1 MVMQIFNLEI
11 SGGSMGEKFKKAIGI
26 EGTFK
31 DTVVPMINYCYTNIF
46 LGGAGYIIS
55 MYFSIFLTR
64 VVGLDIRFAGF
75 ITMIAVV
82 WDGINDP
89 IMGIITDRT
98 RSKYGRHRAYLKWG
112 IPFVFVSYIMLWNSF
127 GLDGEKHPYMTVAYF
142 VFAYVLYKTAYTII
156 TVPHT
161 AMLPELAPEYN
172 KRTQYTSV
180 SYIFNSCGM
189 IPSYIIL
196 LIMLSLF
203 GFSDGLN
210 RDAKTPF
217 LVTGII
223 LATMYSVAIYS
234 TFKLVKEPSSLDM
247 KNEPL
252 DLKAAINEYILVF
265 KNKSFRQYFGISF
278 FWETARS
285 FYSTTYIYYVTFL
298 ANQYKFYPIFNALA
312 GVFETAAFPLNY
324 MLTMK
329 HGKKK
334 CGTIVTPFMIIGL
347 AIGLIVQASQPDT
360 PKATY
365 MMLLMMLGV
374 AFYPFGMSG
383 IGFVCN
389 NVFPDLTDVDELIT
403 GRRREGVVST
413 CNTMV
418 KQVTGGIN
426 TFIVTL
432 ILGGFGL
439 DTKSEATEFVEQ
451 SDSAILG
458 IRLCVAL
465 IPMICALIS
474 YILLRRFKM
483 TKDDHTMIRAAIA
496 TKRKYGSVTLSAEEK
511 RCCEILSGQ
520 KLENTWLGM
529 DNDES
534 QGHTLEKN
542 ENGEYIILIEAEQMK
557 KQLMANA
564 E

>member
-1 MVMQIFNLEI
+1 
-11 SGGSMGEKFKKAIGI
+11 MGEKFKKAIGI

-31 DTVVPMINYCYTNIF
+31 DTVLPMIYYCFTNIF
-46 LGGAGYIIS
+46 IGGGGYIIS
-55 MYFSIFLTR
+55 MYFSIFLTK
-64 VVGLDIRFAGF
+64 VVGLDIEYAGF
-75 ITMIAVV
+75 ITMVAVV

-98 RSKYGRHRAYLKWG
+98 RSKFGRHRAYLKWG

-127 GLDGEKHPYMTVAYF
+127 GLDGQKHPYMTVAYF

-156 TVPHT
+156 AVPHT

-180 SYIFNSCGM
+180 SYIFNSVGM

-196 LIMLSLF
+196 LIMLSIF

-210 RDAKTPF
+210 RDAKMPF
-217 LVTGII
+217 FITGII
-223 LATMYSVAIYS
+223 LATMYSIAIYG

-252 DLKAAINEYILVF
+252 DLKAALKEYVLVF
-265 KNKSFRQYFGISF
+265 KSRSFRQYFGISF

-298 ANQYKFYPIFNALA
+298 ANQYKFYPIFNTFA
-312 GVFETAAFPLNY
+312 GVFESLAFPLNY
-324 MLTMK
+324 ALTMK

-334 CGTIVTPFMIIGL
+334 CGTIVTPFMILGL
-347 AIGLIVQASQPDT
+347 AIGLVVQASQPGT
-360 PKATY
+360 SKATF
-365 MMLLMMLGV
+365 MLILMIMGV
-374 AFYPFGMSG
+374 IFYPFGMSG

-439 DTKSEATEFVEQ
+439 DTSSEATEFVEQ
-451 SDSAILG
+451 PASAITG

-465 IPMICALIS
+465 IPMVSALIS
-474 YILLRRFKM
+474 YILLRKFEM
-483 TKDDHTMIRAAIA
+483 TKDDHTMIRAAVA
-496 TKRKYGSVTLSAEEK
+496 TKHKYGSVILTNEERK
-511 RCCEILSGQ
+511 RCEILSGQ
-520 KLENTWLGM
+520 KLENTWLGK

-534 QGHTLEKN
+534 QGHTLDKN
-542 ENGEYIILIEAEQMK
+542 ENGEYIILIEKELE
-557 KQLMANA
+557 KQALMEKVN
-564 E
+564 

>member
-1 MVMQIFNLEI
+1 
-11 SGGSMGEKFKKAIGI
+11 MGERFKKAIGV

-31 DTVVPMINYCYTNIF
+31 ETVVPMINYCYTNIF
-46 LGGAGYIIS
+46 IGGAGYIIS
-55 MYFSIFLTR
+55 MYFSIFLTKI
-64 VVGLDIRFAGF
+64 VGLDIEYAGF
-75 ITMIAVV
+75 ITMVAVI

-98 RSKYGRHRAYLKWG
+98 RSKYGRHRAYIKWG
-112 IPFVFVSYIMLWNSF
+112 IPFVIVSYIMLWNSF
-127 GLDGEKHPYMTVAYF
+127 GLDAQNHPYMTVAYF
-142 VFAYVLYKTAYTII
+142 VFAYVLYKTAYTMIA
-156 TVPHT
+156 VPHT

-180 SYIFNSCGM
+180 SYIFNSVGM

-203 GFSDGLN
+203 GFSEGLTK
-210 RDAKTPF
+210 DAKTPF
-217 LVTGII
+217 FLTGI
-223 LATMYSVAIYS
+223 LLTVMYSVALYA

-247 KNEPL
+247 KLEPL
-252 DLKAAINEYILVF
+252 DLKAAFKEYFDVF
-265 KNKSFRQYFGISF
+265 KSRAFRQYFSISF
-278 FWETARS
+278 FWEMARS

-298 ANQYKFYPIFNALA
+298 ANQYKYYPIFNTFA
-312 GVFETAAFPLNY
+312 GIFESLAFPLNY
-324 MLTMK
+324 ALTMK

-334 CGTIVTPFMIIGL
+334 CGTIVTPFMILGL
-347 AIGLIVQASQPDT
+347 AIGLIVQASQPGT
-360 PKATY
+360 SKATY
-365 MMLLMMLGV
+365 MLVLMILGV
-374 AFYPFGMSG
+374 IFYPFGMSG

-439 DTKSEATEFVEQ
+439 DTNSEATEFVQ
-451 SDSAILG
+451 QTDSAIFG
-458 IRLCVAL
+458 IRLCVAI
-465 IPMICALIS
+465 IPMVCAFVS
-474 YILLRRFKM
+474 YLLLRKFEM

-496 TKRKYGSVTLSAEEK
+496 TKHKYGSVTLSAEEK
-511 RCCEILSGQ
+511 QRCEILSGQ
-520 KLENTWLGM
+520 KLENTWLGK
-529 DNDES
+529 NEYNKVYYEE
-534 QGHTLEKN
+534 HTLDKN
-542 ENGEYIILIEAEQMK
+542 ENGEYIILIEKEEMR
-557 KQLMANA
+557 KQLMKEAK
-564 E
+564 

>member
-1 MVMQIFNLEI
+1 
-11 SGGSMGEKFKKAIGI
+11 MGERFKKAIGV

-46 LGGAGYIIS
+46 IGGAGYIIS
-55 MYFSIFLTR
+55 MYFSIFLTK
-64 VVGLDIRFAGF
+64 VVGLDIRYAGF

-98 RSKYGRHRAYLKWG
+98 RSKFGRHRAYLKWG
-112 IPFVFVSYIMLWNSF
+112 IPLVFVSYIMLWNSF
-127 GLDGEKHPYMTVAYF
+127 GLDGENHPYLTVAYF

-156 TVPHT
+156 AVPHT

-196 LIMLSLF
+196 LVLLSIF
-203 GFSDGLN
+203 GFSDGLT
-210 RDAKTPF
+210 RESKAPF
-217 LVTGII
+217 LVAGVL

-252 DLKAAINEYILVF
+252 DLKAAFREYIDVF
-265 KNKSFRQYFGISF
+265 KSRAFRQYFSISF
-278 FWETARS
+278 FWEMARS

-298 ANQYKFYPIFNALA
+298 ANQYRFYPIFNTFA
-312 GVFETAAFPLNY
+312 GVFESAAFPLNY
-324 MLTMK
+324 ALTMK

-334 CGTIVTPFMIIGL
+334 CGTFVTPFMILGL
-347 AIGLIVQASQPDT
+347 AIGLFVQASQPGT
-360 PKATY
+360 SKATY
-365 MMLLMMLGV
+365 MLVLMIMGV
-374 AFYPFGMSG
+374 IFYPFGMSG

-439 DTKSEATEFVEQ
+439 DTKSEATDFIEQ
-451 SDSAILG
+451 PDSAIFG
-458 IRLCVAL
+458 IRLCVAI
-465 IPMICALIS
+465 IPMVCAFVS
-474 YILLRRFKM
+474 YLLLRRFEM
-483 TKDDHTMIRAAIA
+483 TKDDHTMIRAAVA
-496 TKRKYGSVTLSAEEK
+496 TKHKYGSVILTDEEK
-511 RCCEILSGQ
+511 KRCEILSGQ
-520 KLENTWLGM
+520 RLENTWLGK

-534 QGHTLEKN
+534 QGHTLDKN
-542 ENGEYIILIEAEQMK
+542 EDGKYIILIEKEEMR
-557 KQLMANA
+557 KQLLEEAR
-564 E
+564 

>member
-1 MVMQIFNLEI
+1 
-11 SGGSMGEKFKKAIGI
+11 MGEKFKKAIGV

-46 LGGAGYIIS
+46 IGGAGYIIS
-55 MYFSIFLTR
+55 MYFSIFLTK
-64 VVGLDIRFAGF
+64 VVGLDIRYAGF
-75 ITMIAVV
+75 ITMVAVI
-82 WDGINDP
+82 WDGVNDP

-112 IPFVFVSYIMLWNSF
+112 IPFVFISYSMLWNSF

-142 VFAYVLYKTAYTII
+142 VFAYVLYKTAYTMIA
-156 TVPHT
+156 VPHT

-196 LIMLSLF
+196 LIMLSVF
-203 GFSDGLN
+203 GHSDGLTK
-210 RDAKTPF
+210 DSKMPF
-217 LVTGII
+217 FVTGIVLSI
-223 LATMYSVAIYS
+223 MYSIAIYG
-234 TFKLVKEPSSLDM
+234 TFKLVKEPSSLNM

-252 DLKAAINEYILVF
+252 DLKAAFQEYFDVF
-265 KNKSFRQYFGISF
+265 KSRAFRQYFSISF
-278 FWETARS
+278 FWEMARS

-298 ANQYKFYPIFNALA
+298 ANQYKYYPIFNTFA
-312 GVFETAAFPLNY
+312 GIFESLAFPLNY
-324 MLTMK
+324 ALTMK

-334 CGTIVTPFMIIGL
+334 CGTIVTPFMILGL
-347 AIGLIVQASQPDT
+347 AIGLIVQASQPGT

-365 MMLLMMLGV
+365 MMILMLLGV
-374 AFYPFGMSG
+374 IFYSFGMSG

-451 SDSAILG
+451 PDSAVFG
-458 IRLCVAL
+458 IRLCVAI
-465 IPMICALIS
+465 IPMICAFIS
-474 YILLRRFKM
+474 YLLLRKFEM

-496 TKRKYGSVTLSAEEK
+496 TKHKYGSVTLTTEEK
-511 RCCEILSGQ
+511 SRCELLSGQ
-520 KLENTWLGM
+520 KLENTWLGKN
-529 DNDES
+529 NDES
-534 QGHTLEKN
+534 QCHMLNKN
-542 ENGEYIILIEAEQMK
+542 ENGEYIILIEKELEK
-557 KQLMANA
+557 KLLMEEAN
-564 E
+564 

>member
-1 MVMQIFNLEI
+1 
-11 SGGSMGEKFKKAIGI
+11 
-26 EGTFK
+26 
-31 DTVVPMINYCYTNIF
+31 MINYCYTNIF

-64 VVGLDIRFAGF
+64 VVGLDIRYAGF

-112 IPFVFVSYIMLWNSF
+112 IPLVFVSYIMLWNSF
-127 GLDGEKHPYMTVAYF
+127 GLDGENHPYMTVAYF

-156 TVPHT
+156 TVPHK

-196 LIMLSLF
+196 LILLSIF
-203 GFSDGLN
+203 GFSDGLT
-210 RDAKTPF
+210 RESKMPF
-217 LVTGII
+217 LIAGVL
-223 LATMYSVAIYS
+223 LATMYSVAIYG

-247 KNEPL
+247 KTEPI
-252 DLKAAINEYILVF
+252 DLRLAVKEYIDVF
-265 KNKSFRQYFGISF
+265 KSRSFRQYFSISF
-278 FWETARS
+278 FWEMARS

-298 ANQYKFYPIFNALA
+298 ANQYKFYPIFNTFA

-334 CGTIVTPFMIIGL
+334 CGTIVTPFMILGL
-347 AIGLIVQASQPDT
+347 AIGLIVQASQPGT
-360 PKATY
+360 SKSTF
-365 MMLLMMLGV
+365 MLVLMLLGV
-374 AFYPFGMSG
+374 TFYPFGMSG

-451 SDSAILG
+451 SDSAIFG
-458 IRLCVAL
+458 IRLCVAI
-465 IPMICALIS
+465 IPMVCALIS
-474 YILLRRFKM
+474 YILLRKFEM

-496 TKRKYGSVTLSAEEK
+496 TKHKYGSVTLTPEEK
-511 RCCEILSGQ
+511 QRCETLSGQ
-520 KLENTWLGM
+520 KLENTWLGK

-534 QGHTLEKN
+534 QGHTLDKDSDGN
-542 ENGEYIILIEAEQMK
+542 YIILIEKEAEK
-557 KQLMANA
+557 KALMENA
-564 E
+564 

>member
-1 MVMQIFNLEI
+1 
-11 SGGSMGEKFKKAIGI
+11 MGEKFKKAIGV

-31 DTVVPMINYCYTNIF
+31 DTVMPMINYCYTNIF
-46 LGGAGYIIS
+46 IGGAGYIIS
-55 MYFSIFLTR
+55 MYFSIFLTK
-64 VVGLDIRFAGF
+64 VVGLDIEYAGF

-127 GLDGEKHPYMTVAYF
+127 GLDGEKHPNMTVVYF
-142 VFAYVLYKTAYTII
+142 VFAYVLYKTAYTMIA
-156 TVPHT
+156 VPHT

-180 SYIFNSCGM
+180 SYIFNSVGM

-196 LIMLSLF
+196 LILLAIF
-203 GFSDGLN
+203 GFSDGLT
-210 RDAKTPF
+210 RESKAPF
-217 LVTGII
+217 LVAGIV
-223 LATMYSVAIYS
+223 LAIMYSISLYS
-234 TFKLVKEPSSLDM
+234 TFRLVKEPSSLEM
-247 KNEPL
+247 KLEPL
-252 DLKAAINEYILVF
+252 DLKAAFKEYFDVF
-265 KNKSFRQYFGISF
+265 KSRSFRQYFSISF
-278 FWETARS
+278 FWEMARS

-298 ANQYKFYPIFNALA
+298 ANQYKFYPIFNTFA
-312 GVFETAAFPLNY
+312 GIFESLAFPLNY
-324 MLTMK
+324 ALTMK

-334 CGTIVTPFMIIGL
+334 CGTIVTPFMILGL
-347 AIGLIVQASQPDT
+347 SIGLIVQASQPGT

-365 MMLLMMLGV
+365 MLILMILGV
-374 AFYPFGMSG
+374 IFYPFGMSG

-439 DTKSEATEFVEQ
+439 DTKSEATEFVLQ
-451 SDSAILG
+451 SDSAIFG
-458 IRLCVAL
+458 IRLCVAI
-465 IPMICALIS
+465 IPMICAFIS
-474 YILLRRFKM
+474 YILLRKFEM
-483 TKDDHTMIRAAIA
+483 TKEDHTMIRAAIA
-496 TKRKYGSVTLSAEEK
+496 TKHKHGSVTLTSEEK
-511 RCCEILSGQ
+511 QRCEVLSGQ
-520 KLENTWLGM
+520 KLENTWLGK

-534 QGHTLEKN
+534 QGHTLDKN
-542 ENGEYIILIEAEQMK
+542 EDGQYIILIEKEEMR
-557 KQLMANA
+557 KQLMAEA
-564 E
+564 K

>member
-1 MVMQIFNLEI
+1 
-11 SGGSMGEKFKKAIGI
+11 MGEKFKKAIGV

-46 LGGAGYIIS
+46 IGGAGYIIS
-55 MYFSIFLTR
+55 MYFSIFLTK
-64 VVGLDIRFAGF
+64 VVGLDIRYAGF

-98 RSKYGRHRAYLKWG
+98 RSKYGRHRAYIKWG
-112 IPFVFVSYIMLWNSF
+112 IPFVVVSYIMLWNSF

-142 VFAYVLYKTAYTII
+142 VFAYVLYKTAYTMIA
-156 TVPHT
+156 VPHT

-196 LIMLSLF
+196 LIMLSVF
-203 GFSDGLN
+203 GFSDGLT

-217 LVTGII
+217 FATGVL
-223 LATMYSVAIYS
+223 LAIMYSIALYG

-247 KNEPL
+247 KLEPL
-252 DLKAAINEYILVF
+252 DLKAAFKEYFDVF
-265 KNKSFRQYFGISF
+265 KSRSFRQYFSISF
-278 FWETARS
+278 FWEMARS

-298 ANQYKFYPIFNALA
+298 ANQYKFYPIFNTFA
-312 GVFETAAFPLNY
+312 GVFESAAFPLNY
-324 MLTMK
+324 ALTMK

-334 CGTIVTPFMIIGL
+334 CGTIVTPFMILGL
-347 AIGLIVQASQPDT
+347 AIGLLVQASQPGT

-365 MMLLMMLGV
+365 MLILMILGV
-374 AFYPFGMSG
+374 IFYPFGMSG

-432 ILGGFGL
+432 VLGGFGL

-451 SDSAILG
+451 SDSAIFG
-458 IRLCVAL
+458 IRLCVAI
-465 IPMICALIS
+465 IPMICAFVS
-474 YILLRRFKM
+474 YLLLRRFEM
-483 TKDDHTMIRAAIA
+483 TKEDHTMIRAAIA
-496 TKRKYGSVTLSAEEK
+496 TKHKYGSVTLTVEEK
-511 RCCEILSGQ
+511 ERCEVLSGQ
-520 KLENTWLGM
+520 KLENTWLGK

-534 QGHTLEKN
+534 QGHTLDKN
-542 ENGEYIILIEAEQMK
+542 EDGKYIILIEKEAERK
-557 KQLMANA
+557 LLMEEAK
-564 E
+564 

>member
-1 MVMQIFNLEI
+1 
-11 SGGSMGEKFKKAIGI
+11 MGEKFKKAIGV

-31 DTVVPMINYCYTNIF
+31 DTVLPMIYYCFTNIF
-46 LGGAGYIIS
+46 IGGGGYIIS
-55 MYFSIFLTR
+55 MYFSIFLTK
-64 VVGLDIRFAGF
+64 VVGLDIRYAGF

-127 GLDGEKHPYMTVAYF
+127 GLDGENHPYATMAYF
-142 VFAYVLYKTAYTII
+142 IFAYVLYKTAYTII
-156 TVPHT
+156 AVPHT

-180 SYIFNSCGM
+180 SYIFNSVGM

-196 LIMLSLF
+196 LILLSVF

-210 RDAKTPF
+210 RNAKMPF
-217 LVTGII
+217 FIAGII
-223 LATMYSVAIYS
+223 LATMYSISIYG

-252 DLKAAINEYILVF
+252 DLKAALKEYVLVF
-265 KNKSFRQYFGISF
+265 KSKSFRQYFGISF

-285 FYSTTYIYYVTFL
+285 FYSTSYIYYVTFL
-298 ANQYKFYPIFNALA
+298 ANMYRFYPLFNTFAGIF
-312 GVFETAAFPLNY
+312 ESAAFPLNY
-324 MLTMK
+324 ALTMK

-334 CGTIVTPFMIIGL
+334 CGTIVTPFMILGL
-347 AIGLIVQASQPDT
+347 AIALVVTASQPDT
-360 PKATY
+360 PKSIF
-365 MMLLMMLGV
+365 MLVLMLMGV
-374 AFYPFGMSG
+374 IFYPFGMSG

-413 CNTMV
+413 CSTMV

-439 DTKSEATEFVEQ
+439 DTNSEATEFVEQ
-451 SDSAILG
+451 PDSAIFG
-458 IRLCVAL
+458 IRLCVAI
-465 IPMICALIS
+465 IPMVCALVS
-474 YILLRRFKM
+474 YILLRNFKM

-496 TKRKYGSVTLSAEEK
+496 TKHKYGSVTLTSEEK
-511 RCCEILSGQ
+511 TRCEELTGH
-520 KLENTWLGM
+520 KLENTWLGR

-534 QGHTLEKN
+534 QGHILEKD
-542 ENGEYIILIEAEQMK
+542 ENGKYVILVEAERLK
-557 KQLMANA
+557 KELMAQV

>member
-1 MVMQIFNLEI
+1 
-11 SGGSMGEKFKKAIGI
+11 MGEKFKKAIGI

-31 DTVVPMINYCYTNIF
+31 DTVLPMIYYCFTNIF
-46 LGGAGYIIS
+46 IGGGGYIIS
-55 MYFSIFLTR
+55 MYFSIFLTK
-64 VVGLDIRFAGF
+64 VVGLDIEYAGF
-75 ITMIAVV
+75 ITMVAVV

-98 RSKYGRHRAYLKWG
+98 RSKFGRHRAYLKWG

-127 GLDGEKHPYMTVAYF
+127 GLDGQKHPYMTVAYF

-156 TVPHT
+156 AVPHT

-180 SYIFNSCGM
+180 SYIFNSVGM

-196 LIMLSLF
+196 LIMLSIF

-210 RDAKTPF
+210 RDAKMPF
-217 LVTGII
+217 FITGII
-223 LATMYSVAIYS
+223 LATMYSIAIYG

-252 DLKAAINEYILVF
+252 DLKAALKEYVLVF
-265 KNKSFRQYFGISF
+265 KSRSFRQYFGISF

-298 ANQYKFYPIFNALA
+298 ANQYKFYPIFNTFA
-312 GVFETAAFPLNY
+312 GVFESLAFPLNY
-324 MLTMK
+324 ALTMK

-334 CGTIVTPFMIIGL
+334 CGTIVTPFMILGL
-347 AIGLIVQASQPDT
+347 AIGLVVQASQPGT
-360 PKATY
+360 SKATF
-365 MMLLMMLGV
+365 MLILMIMGV
-374 AFYPFGMSG
+374 IFYPFGMSG

-439 DTKSEATEFVEQ
+439 DTSSEATEFVEQ
-451 SDSAILG
+451 PASAITG

-465 IPMICALIS
+465 IPMVSALIS
-474 YILLRRFKM
+474 YILLRKFEM
-483 TKDDHTMIRAAIA
+483 TKDDHTMIRAAVA
-496 TKRKYGSVTLSAEEK
+496 TKHKYGSVTLTDEERK
-511 RCCEILSGQ
+511 RCEILSGQ
-520 KLENTWLGM
+520 KLENTWLGK

-534 QGHTLEKN
+534 QGHTLDKN
-542 ENGEYIILIEAEQMK
+542 ENSEYIILIEKELE
-557 KQLMANA
+557 KQALMEKVN
-564 E
+564 

>member
-1 MVMQIFNLEI
+1 
-11 SGGSMGEKFKKAIGI
+11 MGEKFKKAIGI

-31 DTVVPMINYCYTNIF
+31 DTVLPMIYYCFTNIF
-46 LGGAGYIIS
+46 IGGGGYIIS
-55 MYFSIFLTR
+55 MYFSIFLTK
-64 VVGLDIRFAGF
+64 VVGLDIEYAGF
-75 ITMIAVV
+75 ITMVAVV

-98 RSKYGRHRAYLKWG
+98 RSKFGRHRAYLKWG

-127 GLDGEKHPYMTVAYF
+127 GLDGQKHPYMTVAYF

-156 TVPHT
+156 AVPHT

-180 SYIFNSCGM
+180 SYIFNSVGM

-196 LIMLSLF
+196 LIMLSIF

-210 RDAKTPF
+210 RDAKMPF
-217 LVTGII
+217 FITGII
-223 LATMYSVAIYS
+223 LATMYSVAIYG

-252 DLKAAINEYILVF
+252 DLKAALKEYVLVF
-265 KNKSFRQYFGISF
+265 KSRSFRQYFGISF

-298 ANQYKFYPIFNALA
+298 ANQYKFYPIFNTFA
-312 GVFETAAFPLNY
+312 GVFESLAFPLNY
-324 MLTMK
+324 ALTMK

-334 CGTIVTPFMIIGL
+334 CGTIVTPFMILGL
-347 AIGLIVQASQPDT
+347 AIGLVVQASQPGT
-360 PKATY
+360 SKATF
-365 MMLLMMLGV
+365 MLILMIMGV
-374 AFYPFGMSG
+374 IFYPFGMSG

-439 DTKSEATEFVEQ
+439 DTSSEATEFVEQ
-451 SDSAILG
+451 PASAITG

-465 IPMICALIS
+465 IPMVSALIS
-474 YILLRRFKM
+474 YILLRRFEM

-496 TKRKYGSVTLSAEEK
+496 TKHKYGSVTLTAEERK
-511 RCCEILSGQ
+511 RCEILAGQ
-520 KLENTWLGM
+520 KLENTWLGK

-534 QGHTLEKN
+534 QGHTLDKN
-542 ENGEYIILIEAEQMK
+542 ENGEYIILIEKELE
-557 KQLMANA
+557 KQALMEKVN
-564 E
+564 

>member
-1 MVMQIFNLEI
+1 
-11 SGGSMGEKFKKAIGI
+11 MG
-26 EGTFK
+26 
-31 DTVVPMINYCYTNIF
+31 
-46 LGGAGYIIS
+46 L
-55 MYFSIFLTR
+55 
-64 VVGLDIRFAGF
+64 
-75 ITMIAVV
+75 
-82 WDGINDP
+82 
-89 IMGIITDRT
+89 ITDRT

-156 TVPHT
+156 AVPHT

-196 LIMLSLF
+196 LILLSVF

-210 RDAKTPF
+210 RNAKMPF
-217 LVTGII
+217 FVAGII
-223 LATMYSVAIYS
+223 LATMYSISIYG

-252 DLKAAINEYILVF
+252 DLKSALKEYVDVF
-265 KNKSFRQYFGISF
+265 KSRSFRQYFSISF
-278 FWETARS
+278 FWEMARS
-285 FYSTTYIYYVTFL
+285 FYSTSYIYYVTFL
-298 ANQYKFYPIFNALA
+298 ANMYRFYPLFNTFA
-312 GVFETAAFPLNY
+312 GVFESAAFPLNY
-324 MLTMK
+324 ALTMK

-334 CGTIVTPFMIIGL
+334 CGTIVTPFMILGL
-347 AIGLIVQASQPDT
+347 AIALVVTASQPDT
-360 PKATY
+360 PKSIF
-365 MMLLMMLGV
+365 MLVLMLVGTIL
-374 AFYPFGMSG
+374 YPFGMSG

-439 DTKSEATEFVEQ
+439 DTNSEATEFVEQ
-451 SDSAILG
+451 PDSANFG
-458 IRLCVAL
+458 IRLCVAI
-465 IPMICALIS
+465 IPMICALVS
-474 YILLRRFKM
+474 YILLRNFQM

-496 TKRKYGSVTLSAEEK
+496 TKHKYGSVTLTPEEK
-511 RCCEILSGQ
+511 DRCEVLAGH
-520 KLENTWLGM
+520 KLEDTWLGR
-529 DNDES
+529 DNDETE
-534 QGHTLEKN
+534 GHTLDKD
-542 ENGEYIILIEAEQMK
+542 ENGKYIILIEAEELK
-557 KQLMANA
+557 KQLMAQT

>member
-1 MVMQIFNLEI
+1 
-11 SGGSMGEKFKKAIGI
+11 MGERFKKAIGI

-31 DTVVPMINYCYTNIF
+31 ETVLPMINYCYTNIF
-46 LGGAGYIIS
+46 IGGAGYIIS

-64 VVGLDIRFAGF
+64 VVGLDIEYAGF
-75 ITMIAVV
+75 ITMVAVI

-98 RSKYGRHRAYLKWG
+98 RSKYGRHRAYIKWG
-112 IPFVFVSYIMLWNSF
+112 IPFVVVSYIMLWNSF
-127 GLDGEKHPYMTVAYF
+127 GLDGQKHPYMTVAYF
-142 VFAYVLYKTAYTII
+142 VIAYVLYKTAYTMIA
-156 TVPHT
+156 VPHT

-180 SYIFNSCGM
+180 SYIFNSVGM

-196 LIMLSLF
+196 LVILSIF

-210 RDAKTPF
+210 KDAKTPF
-217 LVTGII
+217 FITGII
-223 LATMYSVAIYS
+223 LSVVYAIALYG

-247 KNEPL
+247 KLEPL
-252 DLKAAINEYILVF
+252 DLKAAFKEYFDVF
-265 KNKSFRQYFGISF
+265 KSRAFRQYFGISF

-298 ANQYKFYPIFNALA
+298 ANQYKFYPIFNTFA
-312 GVFETAAFPLNY
+312 GVFESLAFPLNY
-324 MLTMK
+324 ALTMK

-334 CGTIVTPFMIIGL
+334 CGTIVTPFMILGL
-347 AIGLIVQASQPDT
+347 AIGLVVQASQPGT
-360 PKATY
+360 SKATF
-365 MMLLMMLGV
+365 MLILMIMGV
-374 AFYPFGMSG
+374 IFYPFGMSG

-439 DTKSEATEFVEQ
+439 DTNSEATEFIEQ
-451 SDSAILG
+451 PASAIVG

-465 IPMICALIS
+465 IPMISALIS
-474 YILLRRFKM
+474 YVLLRKFEM
-483 TKDDHTMIRAAIA
+483 TKDDHTMIRAAVA
-496 TKRKYGSVTLSAEEK
+496 TKHKYGSVTLTAEERK
-511 RCCEILSGQ
+511 RCEILSGQ
-520 KLENTWLGM
+520 KLESTWLGK

-534 QGHTLEKN
+534 QGHTLQKN
-542 ENGEYIILIEAEQMK
+542 ENGEYIILIEKELEK
-557 KQLMANA
+557 KRLM
-564 E
+564 EEVK

>member
-1 MVMQIFNLEI
+1 
-11 SGGSMGEKFKKAIGI
+11 MGEKFKKAIGI

-31 DTVVPMINYCYTNIF
+31 DTVLPMIYYCFTNIF
-46 LGGAGYIIS
+46 IGGGGYIIS
-55 MYFSIFLTR
+55 MYFSIFLTK
-64 VVGLDIRFAGF
+64 VVGLDIEYAGF
-75 ITMIAVV
+75 ITMVAVV

-98 RSKYGRHRAYLKWG
+98 RSKFGRHRAYLKWG

-127 GLDGEKHPYMTVAYF
+127 GLDGQKHPYMTVAYF
-142 VFAYVLYKTAYTII
+142 VVAYVLYKTAYTII
-156 TVPHT
+156 AVPHT

-180 SYIFNSCGM
+180 SYIFNSVGM

-196 LIMLSLF
+196 LIMLSIF

-210 RDAKTPF
+210 RDAKMPF
-217 LVTGII
+217 FITGII
-223 LATMYSVAIYS
+223 LATMYSIAIYG
-234 TFKLVKEPSSLDM
+234 TFKLVKEPSSLDI

-252 DLKAAINEYILVF
+252 DLKAALREYILVF
-265 KNKSFRQYFGISF
+265 KSKSFRQYFGISF

-285 FYSTTYIYYVTFL
+285 FYSTTFIYYVTFL
-298 ANQYKFYPIFNALA
+298 ANQYKFYPIFNTFA
-312 GVFETAAFPLNY
+312 GVFESLAFPLNY
-324 MLTMK
+324 ALTMK

-334 CGTIVTPFMIIGL
+334 CGTIVTPFMILGL
-347 AIGLIVQASQPDT
+347 AIGLIVQASQPGT
-360 PKATY
+360 SKATF
-365 MMLLMMLGV
+365 MLILMIMGV
-374 AFYPFGMSG
+374 IFYPFGMSG

-439 DTKSEATEFVEQ
+439 DTSSEATEFVEQ
-451 SDSAILG
+451 PASAITG

-465 IPMICALIS
+465 IPMVSALIS
-474 YILLRRFKM
+474 YILLRKFEM
-483 TKDDHTMIRAAIA
+483 TKDDHTMIRAAVA
-496 TKRKYGSVTLSAEEK
+496 TKHKYGSVTLTDEERK
-511 RCCEILSGQ
+511 RCEILSGQ
-520 KLENTWLGM
+520 KLENTWLGK
-529 DNDES
+529 DNDEI
-534 QGHTLEKN
+534 QGHTLDKN
-542 ENGEYIILIEAEQMK
+542 ENGEYIILIEKELE
-557 KQLMANA
+557 KQALMEKVN
-564 E
+564 

>member
-1 MVMQIFNLEI
+1 
-11 SGGSMGEKFKKAIGI
+11 MGEKFKKAIGI

-31 DTVVPMINYCYTNIF
+31 DTVLPMIYYCFTNIF
-46 LGGAGYIIS
+46 LGGGGYIIS
-55 MYFSIFLTR
+55 MYFSIFLTK
-64 VVGLDIRFAGF
+64 VVGLDIEFAGF
-75 ITMIAVV
+75 ITMVAVV

-98 RSKYGRHRAYLKWG
+98 RSKYGRHRSYLKWG

-127 GLDGEKHPYMTVAYF
+127 GLDGENHPYMTVAYF
-142 VFAYVLYKTAYTII
+142 VFAYVLYKTAYTVIA
-156 TVPHT
+156 VPHT

-180 SYIFNSCGM
+180 SYIFNSVGM

-196 LIMLSLF
+196 LIMLSIF

-210 RDAKTPF
+210 RDAKMPF
-217 LVTGII
+217 FITGII
-223 LATMYSVAIYS
+223 LATMYSIAIYG

-247 KNEPL
+247 QNPPL
-252 DLKAAINEYILVF
+252 DLKAALKEYILVF
-265 KNKSFRQYFGISF
+265 KSRSFRQYFGISF

-298 ANQYKFYPIFNALA
+298 ANQYKFYPIFNTFA
-312 GVFETAAFPLNY
+312 GIFESAAFPLNY
-324 MLTMK
+324 ALTMK
-329 HGKKK
+329 YGKKK
-334 CGTIVTPFMIIGL
+334 CGTIVTPFMILGL
-347 AIGLIVQASQPDT
+347 AIGLVVQASQPDT
-360 PKATY
+360 SKATF
-365 MMLLMMLGV
+365 MLILMVMGV
-374 AFYPFGMSG
+374 IFYPFGMSG

-439 DTKSEATEFVEQ
+439 DTNSEATEFVEQ
-451 SDSAILG
+451 PASAIMG

-465 IPMICALIS
+465 IPMISALIS
-474 YILLRRFKM
+474 YILLRKFEM
-483 TKDDHTMIRAAIA
+483 TKDDHTMIRAAVA
-496 TKRKYGSVTLSAEEK
+496 TKHKYGSVTLTQEERK
-511 RCCEILSGQ
+511 RCEILSGQ
-520 KLENTWLGM
+520 KLEDTWLGK

-534 QGHTLEKN
+534 QGHTLQKD
-542 ENGEYIILIEAEQMK
+542 ENGNYIILLEKEAEK
-557 KQLMANA
+557 KILMEKVN
-564 E
+564 

>member
-1 MVMQIFNLEI
+1 
-11 SGGSMGEKFKKAIGI
+11 MGEKFKKAIGV

-31 DTVVPMINYCYTNIF
+31 DTVMPMINYCYTNIF
-46 LGGAGYIIS
+46 IGGAGYIIS
-55 MYFSIFLTR
+55 MYFSIFLTK
-64 VVGLDIRFAGF
+64 VVGLDIEYAGF
-75 ITMIAVV
+75 ITMIAVI

-98 RSKYGRHRAYLKWG
+98 RSKYGRHRAYIKWG
-112 IPFVFVSYIMLWNSF
+112 IPFVVVSYIMLWNSF

-142 VFAYVLYKTAYTII
+142 VFAYVLYKTAYTMIA
-156 TVPHT
+156 VPHT

-196 LIMLSLF
+196 LIMLSVF
-203 GFSDGLN
+203 GFSDGLT

-217 LVTGII
+217 FVTGIL
-223 LATMYSVAIYS
+223 LAIMYSIALYS
-234 TFKLVKEPSSLDM
+234 TFRLVKEPSSLDM
-247 KNEPL
+247 KLEPL
-252 DLKAAINEYILVF
+252 DLKAAFKEYFDVF
-265 KNKSFRQYFGISF
+265 KSRSFRQYFSISF
-278 FWETARS
+278 FWEMARS

-298 ANQYKFYPIFNALA
+298 ANQYKFYPIFNTFA
-312 GVFETAAFPLNY
+312 GIFESLAFPLNY
-324 MLTMK
+324 ALTMK

-334 CGTIVTPFMIIGL
+334 CGTIVTPFMILGL
-347 AIGLIVQASQPDT
+347 AIGLIVQASQPGT
-360 PKATY
+360 PKSTY
-365 MMLLMMLGV
+365 MLILMILGV
-374 AFYPFGMSG
+374 IFYPFGMSG

-439 DTKSEATEFVEQ
+439 DTKSEATEFVLQ
-451 SDSAILG
+451 SDSAIFG
-458 IRLCVAL
+458 IRLCVAI
-465 IPMICALIS
+465 IPMVCAFVS
-474 YILLRRFKM
+474 YLLLRKFEM
-483 TKDDHTMIRAAIA
+483 TKEDHTMIRAAIA
-496 TKRKYGSVTLSAEEK
+496 TKHKYGSVTLTAEEK
-511 RCCEILSGQ
+511 QRCEVLSGQ
-520 KLENTWLGM
+520 KLENTWLGK

-534 QGHTLEKN
+534 QGHTLDKN
-542 ENGEYIILIEAEQMK
+542 EDGQYIILIEKEEMR
-557 KQLMANA
+557 KQLMAEA
-564 E
+564 K

>member
-1 MVMQIFNLEI
+1 
-11 SGGSMGEKFKKAIGI
+11 MGEKFKKAIGV

-31 DTVVPMINYCYTNIF
+31 DTVLPMIYYCFTNIF
-46 LGGAGYIIS
+46 IGGGGYIIS
-55 MYFSIFLTR
+55 MYFSIFLTK
-64 VVGLDIRFAGF
+64 VVGLDIRYAGF

-82 WDGINDP
+82 WDGVNDP

-98 RSKYGRHRAYLKWG
+98 RSRYGRHRAYLKRG
-112 IPFVFVSYIMLWNSF
+112 IPFVFVSYILLWNSF
-127 GLDGEKHPYMTVAYF
+127 GLDGEKHPYATVAYF

-156 TVPHT
+156 AVPHT

-180 SYIFNSCGM
+180 SYIFNSVGM

-196 LIMLSLF
+196 LILLSVF

-210 RDAKTPF
+210 RDAKMPF
-217 LVTGII
+217 FVAGII
-223 LATMYSVAIYS
+223 LATMYSISIYG

-247 KNEPL
+247 KKEPL
-252 DLKAAINEYILVF
+252 DLKSAINEYVLVF
-265 KNKSFRQYFGISF
+265 KSKAFRQYFGVSF

-285 FYSTTYIYYVTFL
+285 FYSTSYIYYVTFL
-298 ANQYKFYPIFNALA
+298 ANMYRFYPLFNTFAGIF
-312 GVFETAAFPLNY
+312 ESAAFPLNY
-324 MLTMK
+324 ALTMK

-334 CGTIVTPFMIIGL
+334 CGTIVTPFMILGL
-347 AIGLIVQASQPDT
+347 AIALVVTASKPDT
-360 PKATY
+360 PKSIF
-365 MMLLMMLGV
+365 MLVLMLMGV
-374 AFYPFGMSG
+374 VFYPFGMSG

-426 TFIVTL
+426 TFVVTL

-439 DTKSEATEFVEQ
+439 DTNSEATEFVEQ
-451 SDSAILG
+451 PDSAIFG
-458 IRLCVAL
+458 IRLCVAV
-465 IPMICALIS
+465 IPIICTIVS
-474 YILLRRFKM
+474 YILLRNFKM

-496 TKRKYGSVTLSAEEK
+496 TKHKYGSVTLTPEQK
-511 RCCEILSGQ
+511 DRCYVLTGH
-520 KLENTWLGM
+520 KLENTWLGK

-534 QGHTLEKN
+534 QDHTLDMD
-542 ENGEYIILIEAEQMK
+542 ENGNYIILIEKESEK
-557 KQLMANA
+557 KALM
-564 E
+564 EKVD

>member
-1 MVMQIFNLEI
+1 
-11 SGGSMGEKFKKAIGI
+11 MGERFKKAIGI

-31 DTVVPMINYCYTNIF
+31 ETVVPMINYCYTNIF
-46 LGGAGYIIS
+46 IGGAGYIIS

-64 VVGLDIRFAGF
+64 VVGLDIEYAGF
-75 ITMIAVV
+75 ITMVAVI
-82 WDGINDP
+82 WDGVNDP

-98 RSKYGRHRAYLKWG
+98 RSKYGRHRAYIKWG
-112 IPFVFVSYIMLWNSF
+112 IPFVVVSYIMLWNSF
-127 GLDGEKHPYMTVAYF
+127 GLDGQKHPYMTVAYF
-142 VFAYVLYKTAYTII
+142 VIAYVLYKTAYTMIA
-156 TVPHT
+156 VPHT

-180 SYIFNSCGM
+180 SYIFNSVGM

-196 LIMLSLF
+196 LVTLSIF

-210 RDAKTPF
+210 KDAKTPF
-217 LVTGII
+217 FITGII
-223 LATMYSVAIYS
+223 LSVVYAVALYG

-247 KNEPL
+247 KLEPL
-252 DLKAAINEYILVF
+252 DLKAAFKEYFDVF
-265 KNKSFRQYFGISF
+265 KSRAFRQYFGISF

-298 ANQYKFYPIFNALA
+298 ANQYKFYPIFNTFA
-312 GVFETAAFPLNY
+312 GVFESLAFPLNY
-324 MLTMK
+324 ALTMK

-334 CGTIVTPFMIIGL
+334 CGTIVTPFMILGL
-347 AIGLIVQASQPDT
+347 AIGLVVQASQPGT
-360 PKATY
+360 SKATF
-365 MMLLMMLGV
+365 MLILMIMGV
-374 AFYPFGMSG
+374 IFYPFGMSG

-439 DTKSEATEFVEQ
+439 DTNSEATEFIEQ
-451 SDSAILG
+451 PASAIVG

-465 IPMICALIS
+465 IPMISALIS
-474 YILLRRFKM
+474 YVLLRKFEM
-483 TKDDHTMIRAAIA
+483 TKDDHTMIRAAVA
-496 TKRKYGSVTLSAEEK
+496 TKHKYGSVTLTAEERK
-511 RCCEILSGQ
+511 RCEILSGQ
-520 KLENTWLGM
+520 KLESTWLGK

-534 QGHTLEKN
+534 QGHTLDKN
-542 ENGEYIILIEAEQMK
+542 ENGEYIILIEKEEMRK
-557 KQLMANA
+557 KLMA
-564 E
+564 EGK

>member
-1 MVMQIFNLEI
+1 V
-11 SGGSMGEKFKKAIGI
+11 GEKFKKAIGV

-31 DTVVPMINYCYTNIF
+31 DTVLPMIYYCFTNIF
-46 LGGAGYIIS
+46 IGGGGYIIS
-55 MYFSIFLTR
+55 MYFSIFLTK
-64 VVGLDIRFAGF
+64 VVGLDIEYAGF

-98 RSKYGRHRAYLKWG
+98 RSKYGRHRSYLKWG

-127 GLDGEKHPYMTVAYF
+127 GLDGENHPYMTVAYF

-156 TVPHT
+156 AVPHT

-180 SYIFNSCGM
+180 SYIFNSVGM

-196 LIMLSLF
+196 LVMLSIF

-210 RDAKTPF
+210 RGAKMPF
-217 LVTGII
+217 FVTGII
-223 LATMYSVAIYS
+223 LAFMYSISIYG

-252 DLKAAINEYILVF
+252 DLKAALREYVLVF
-265 KNKSFRQYFGISF
+265 KNRSFRQYFGISF

-298 ANQYKFYPIFNALA
+298 ANQYKYYPIFNTFA
-312 GVFETAAFPLNY
+312 GIFESLAFPLNY
-324 MLTMK
+324 ALTMK

-334 CGTIVTPFMIIGL
+334 CGTIVTPFMILGL
-347 AIGLIVQASQPDT
+347 AIGLVVQASQPDT
-360 PKATY
+360 SKSTF
-365 MMLLMMLGV
+365 MLILMILGV
-374 AFYPFGMSG
+374 ILYPFGMSG

-439 DTKSEATEFVEQ
+439 DTNSEATEFVEQ
-451 SDSAILG
+451 PASAIVG

-465 IPMICALIS
+465 IPMISALIS
-474 YILLRRFKM
+474 YVLLRKFEM
-483 TKDDHTMIRAAIA
+483 TKDDHTMIRAAVA
-496 TKRKYGSVTLSAEEK
+496 TKHKYGSVTLTEEERK
-511 RCCEILSGQ
+511 RCEILSGQ
-520 KLENTWLGM
+520 KLENTWLGK

-534 QGHTLEKN
+534 QGHTLDKD
-542 ENGEYIILIEAEQMK
+542 ENGNYIILIEKELEK
-557 KQLMANA
+557 KAIMEKVN
-564 E
+564 